1 MNKLDSRKFWYYE
14 DKFQDYKA
22 RFWVTKFMIIIYFVK
37 KFIHKIKLQ
46 SQSFNFKKLTKFHI
60 MFLDDL
66 ILDKEGLNNN

>member
-1 MNKLDSRKFWYYE
+1 
-14 DKFQDYKA
+14 
-22 RFWVTKFMIIIYFVK
+22 MIIIYFVK